1 MILNMVFFT
10 LQIVI
15 YYIFFKLF
23 VAPADVV
30 FNVMWHI
37 DIRSIVWKD
46 SRMLDL
52 QKERKFL

>member
-1 MILNMVFFT
+1 M
-10 LQIVI
+10 

-23 VAPADVV
+23 IAPADVV